1 MLATVLGAV
10 LARTAALLG
19 LLGRLLLATALGT
32 TAAALVAFGFVAYDG
47 WGVGCAFG
55 WGFGCAFGWGFGCAF
70 GYGWGWEFDCGCG
83 CAFDCGWACVCGW
96 GAAQYFFH
104 LFFNSWMMRRRVYY
118 CFCCCLCVRHLSY
131 RLLYI
136 FSIFYS
142 SNIENQF
149 QPRFSTP
156 ASGTRF
162 FPKYALGGFLVF
174 ARRAAAGTAPP
185 PVGFCGTISSVTFR
199 WTIILA
205 TTHTVISWDSRI
217 AIGRLIWHYKILYIF

>member
-32 TAAALVAFGFVAYDG
+32 TAAALVAFGF
-47 WGVGCAFG
+47 AFG

-104 LFFNSWMMRRRVYY
+104 LFFNSWIMRRRVYY